1 MTVSQSQGQIK
12 RDLLSNTRVS
22 VEFSLIYI
30 LGLIGWKCPVPDFLD
45 FLLVERTWGYISQL
59 MFLFDFFWCARCF
72 IWWTIN
78 HLVDF
83 FFKKRIFSNTSFQL
97 FSDLTDFG
105 CKLILLNLVCENL
118 YFVTCGLD
126 LNWKYSLSLFFTLII
141 GDWLHLCIEFLP
153 FKFSQDLVRYGEF
166 LQ

>member
-45 FLLVERTWGYISQL
+45 FLLAERTWGYISQL
-59 MFLFDFFWCARCF
+59 MFEVPFRLFLVCARF

-105 CKLILLNLVCENL
+105 CELILLNLVCENL

-126 LNWKYSLSLFFTLII
+126 LLSLFFSH
-141 GDWLHLCIEFLP
+141 WLLEIDYICALNFFHLNSLKIW
-153 FKFSQDLVRYGEF
+153 
-166 LQ
+166 

>member
-59 MFLFDFFWCARCF
+59 MFEVPFRLFLVCALFYLVNDKSFGGFFLQKKD
-72 IWWTIN
+72 I
-78 HLVDF
+78 
-83 FFKKRIFSNTSFQL
+83 FKHL
-97 FSDLTDFG
+97 FSIVLWPNGFWVWTNFAKPGVRESVLCDLWAR
-105 CKLILLNLVCENL
+105 LA
-118 YFVTCGLD
+118 
-126 LNWKYSLSLFFTLII
+126 LSLFFTLII